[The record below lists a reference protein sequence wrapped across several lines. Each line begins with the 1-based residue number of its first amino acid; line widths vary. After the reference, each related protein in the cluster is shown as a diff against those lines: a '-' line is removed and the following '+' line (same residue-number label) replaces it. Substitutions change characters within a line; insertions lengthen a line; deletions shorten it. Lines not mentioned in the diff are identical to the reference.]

1 MPRLSQSAF
10 FPPDSLLANPVCW
23 TPADR
28 LAPAGLRHQRRLKR
42 PALALIAS
50 LVSGMA
56 WAAPDAP
63 PEAQD
68 TPALKEVTISASGL
82 DRTGDDMASPVS
94 VLEGDDLVQRR
105 GATLGETLEAEPG
118 IRSSHFGAGASRP
131 IIRGMDGPRVQ
142 ILSDGTEQQDASSIS
157 PDHAVTSEPMLA
169 RQIEVLRGPSALIH
183 GGGAV
188 GGVVNVLDGK
198 VPTAAPAK
206 GLEGSVELRAN
217 SAARGK
223 AGAAQVTVGN
233 GPLVLHVEGVGRD
246 DGDYA
251 VGSGWSGGK
260 RVEGSFNRT
269 STGSVGLSW
278 VGSRGYLG
286 VAYTQQ
292 RARYGLPGHEHTGE
306 DCHPHGTHLHCGSHD
321 DHDHGEDGHD
331 HDHDD
336 HDHDHGV
343 PVVDLR
349 SGRWDVRGELRDP
362 FAGFERLRLRLGVTD
377 YKHDEKEGGE
387 VATTFRNKGFNGRL
401 ELEHKPVLGLRGV
414 FGISTGER
422 KFSALGEEAYVQPT
436 RTRRTSLF
444 WLETLKWNDWQFEG
458 ALRHERQEVRA
469 EDSDLVRKHNGTS
482 ASLGATWRFTPGYQ
496 LSASFTH
503 AQRMPTAE
511 ELFARGLHM
520 ATRTYEVGSDK
531 LRAERSNNLDIG
543 LRKTTGDTTFSVNA
557 YHNRIGGYV
566 YGKTLDELE
575 GVQLLQYTQAS
586 ARFTGLEGQV
596 RQRITRNLGVT
607 LFGDVVHA
615 RLANGGRLPRVAP
628 ARAGV
633 RLDAQWQGWEG
644 MVEWVQTRGARKL
657 AEYETATAGFGMLNI
672 GASYRLP
679 MPEGRSWLFYL
690 RGTNLTNK
698 LAYSHVSFIK
708 DQAPL
713 MGRSISIGA
722 RYAF

>member
-1 MPRLSQSAF
+1 MQRIHNRLSILTRAARAAAR
-10 FPPDSLLANPVCW
+10 PWPRVA
-23 TPADR
+23 
-28 LAPAGLRHQRRLKR
+28 
-42 PALALIAS
+42 PALATGVLCSHVWAQAPAANVPDNAPADDVPS
-50 LVSGMA
+50 LQSVTVSADGLGRSAAEM
-56 WAAPDAP
+56 AAPA
-63 PEAQD
+63 
-68 TPALKEVTISASGL
+68 
-82 DRTGDDMASPVS
+82 S
-94 VLEGDDLVQRR
+94 VLEGDELVQRR

-118 IRSSHFGAGASRP
+118 IRASHFGAGASRP
-131 IIRGMDGPRVQ
+131 VIRGMDGPRVQ
-142 ILSDGTEQQDASSIS
+142 ILSDGAEQQDASSIS

-169 RQIEVLRGPSALIH
+169 RQIEVLRGPSALIQ

-188 GGVVNVLDGK
+188 GGVVNVLDNK

-206 GLEGSVELRAN
+206 GVEGSAELRAD

-223 AGAAQVTVGN
+223 AGAAQVTVGK

-251 VGSGWSGGK
+251 VGRGWEGGQ
-260 RVEGSFNRT
+260 RVQGSFNRT

-278 VGSRGYLG
+278 VGSRGFLG

-292 RARYGLPGHEHTGE
+292 RARYGLPGHDHDIE
-306 DCHPHGTHLHCGSHD
+306 DCHPHGTHLHCGSHG
-321 DHDHGEDGHD
+321 DHGHDDEGHD
-331 HDHDD
+331 HDHEHDD
-336 HDHDHGV
+336 GV

-362 FAGFERLRLRLGVTD
+362 FAGFDSLRLRLGVTD
-377 YKHDEKEGGE
+377 YKHDEKEGDE
-387 VATTFRNKGFNGRL
+387 VATTFRNKGFSGRV
-401 ELEHKPVLGLRGV
+401 ELEHKPILGWRGV
-414 FGISTGER
+414 FGIASSDR

-469 EDSDLVRKHNGTS
+469 DESDVVRKHNGTS

-496 LSASFTH
+496 VAASFTH

-520 ATRTYEVGSDK
+520 ATRTYEIGSDT

-543 LRKTTGDTTFSVNA
+543 LSKTSGDTTFGVNA

-566 YGKTLDELE
+566 YGQTLDAVD

-586 ARFTGLEGQV
+586 ARFTGLEGHI

-607 LFGDVVHA
+607 LFGDVVNA
-615 RLANGGRLPRVAP
+615 RLGDGSRLPRVAP

-633 RLDAQWQGWEG
+633 RLDARWQGWEG
-644 MVEWVQTRGARKL
+644 MVEWVQTAAARKV
-657 AEYETATAGFGMLNI
+657 AAYETPTAGFGMLNL

-679 MPEGRSWLFYL
+679 TSEGRSWLFYV